1 MKNDK
6 YNISDLL
13 WLCQRAVEDAI
24 YCENFIQVKN
34 GRKEIV
40 FWNEEEWVDVI
51 KEIKKYRKEHKLK

>member
-24 YCENFIQVKN
+24 YCEDGLDGAI
-34 GRKEIV
+34 G
-40 FWNEEEWVDVI
+40 VDVI